1 MTYHTDT
8 TPTPTGRARYRG
20 WVVALIVVGV
30 AWAGAVALRA
40 GTAPVHLDGWQPGLD
55 AGMAEAE
62 AQGRPMLL
70 MFTADWCG
78 PCQTLKKDVIQTPEV
93 RAAIDAGFV
102 PVVVDLTDQSSN
114 NPGVAAV
121 QRYGVR
127 GIPMLVLTDARG
139 RPLPGTIAY
148 PDFAH
153 SPPRFSQSPEG
164 FLAWLASA
172 EPADAE

>member
-1 MTYHTDT
+1 MIHDADT
-8 TPTPTGRARYRG
+8 TPPPTGRARYLG
-20 WVVALIVVGV
+20 WVVALVLVGV

-40 GTAPVHLDGWQPGLD
+40 GTDPVPLDGWQPGLD
-55 AGMAEAE
+55 AGTAQAE
-62 AQGRPMLL
+62 AQGRPMLV

-78 PCQTLKKDVIQTPEV
+78 PCQTLKKDVIQTPAV

-114 NPGVAAV
+114 NPGMAAA
-121 QRYGVR
+121 QRYGVS
-127 GIPMLVLTDARG
+127 GIPMLILTDAQG
-139 RPLPGTIAY
+139 QPLPGTIAY

-172 EPADAE
+172 EPVEDE